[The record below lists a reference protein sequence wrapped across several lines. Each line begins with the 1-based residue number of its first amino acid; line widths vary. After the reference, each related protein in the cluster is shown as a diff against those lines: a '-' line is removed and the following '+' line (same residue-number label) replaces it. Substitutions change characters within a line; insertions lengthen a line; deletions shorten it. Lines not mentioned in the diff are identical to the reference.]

1 MYEKTKKYKIS
12 KKKVNATQLKNIKL
26 KNFHIKRN
34 KSYVDKS
41 LLLRGLK
48 EALITYMTDLYE

>member
-12 KKKVNATQLKNIKL
+12 KKVNATQFKNIKF
-26 KNFHIKRN
+26 KKFHIKRN

-41 LLLRGLK
+41 LLLRVLK